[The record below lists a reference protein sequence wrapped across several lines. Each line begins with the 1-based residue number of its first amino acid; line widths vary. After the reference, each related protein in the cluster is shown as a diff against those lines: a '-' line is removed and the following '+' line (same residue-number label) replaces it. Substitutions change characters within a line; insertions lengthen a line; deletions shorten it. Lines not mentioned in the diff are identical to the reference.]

1 MADRFGW
8 RRGGAWAVAL
18 LVLWGGGGPAVG
30 AESSGLRGLSVR
42 VHTVRRG
49 ETAPALIRKYR
60 TTRGS
65 LEALNPRVD
74 LDRLQ
79 QGDRV
84 AILSRPGVFQRLHR
98 GLTVSDVAR
107 VYGADVDDLLA
118 FNGISNPRRVP
129 ENLELFIPDADPL
142 TADKL
147 QRLKRQQRARAEAE
161 GGRPVPRGY
170 FGKPVDVSG
179 RLVVSDGYGRRLN
192 PISREPQLH
201 AGTDLVAPFGTPVL
215 AARDGVVERAEWY
228 GGYGRLVVLDH
239 GDGIS
244 TYYGHCHELLVRP
257 GQAVVRGQP
266 IASVGSSGDA
276 TGPHL
281 HFEVRVRGTPK
292 NPARWLRGH
301 L

>member
-1 MADRFGW
+1 MTGAAAIWLGLGMACWLGIRP
-8 RRGGAWAVAL
+8 AVAA
-18 LVLWGGGGPAVG
+18 GRDAAG
-30 AESSGLRGLSVR
+30 APGLRGLSVR
-42 VHTVRRG
+42 VHTVRKG
-49 ETAPALIRKYR
+49 ESAPAIIRKYR

-65 LEALNPRVD
+65 LEALNPRLD
-74 LDRLQ
+74 LDALKT
-79 QGDRV
+79 GDRV

-107 VYGADVDDLLA
+107 VYGADVNDLLA
-118 FNGISNPRRVP
+118 FNGITNPRRVP

-147 QRLKRQQRARAEAE
+147 KHLKRRQQARAVIDA
-161 GGRPVPRGY
+161 GPRVAKGH
-170 FGKPVDVSG
+170 FGKPLDIAG
-179 RLVVSDGYGRRLN
+179 RLVISDGYGKRLN

-201 AGTDLVAPFGTPVL
+201 AGTDLVAPFGTAIL
-215 AARDGVVERAEWY
+215 AAREGIVERAEWY
-228 GGYGRLVVLDH
+228 GGYGRLVVVDH
-239 GDGIS
+239 GDGTS

-257 GQAVVRGQP
+257 GQQVTRGQH

-281 HFEVRVRGTPK
+281 HFEVRVHGTPK
-292 NPARWLRGH
+292 NPVRWLRGH